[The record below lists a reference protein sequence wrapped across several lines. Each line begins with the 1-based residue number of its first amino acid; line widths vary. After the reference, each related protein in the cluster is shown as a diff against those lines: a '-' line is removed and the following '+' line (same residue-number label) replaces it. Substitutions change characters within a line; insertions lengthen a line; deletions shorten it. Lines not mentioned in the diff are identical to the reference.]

1 LILSQLANEV
11 LRNPSPSNSAKSSPN
26 PNRLIPKIVLTSS
39 SMKIKKTAI
48 SEMLNQKFVGE
59 RRTSVIYTIHDD

>member
-1 LILSQLANEV
+1 
-11 LRNPSPSNSAKSSPN
+11 
-26 PNRLIPKIVLTSS
+26 
-39 SMKIKKTAI
+39 MKIKKTAI